1 MPAESAGRPLC
12 QACPAKTP
20 AASGCKPAT
29 EITMPSHPLFTDK
42 TIALSAT
49 LAATIGLEEAVLLT
63 VLNDAASIQ
72 GQQWAR
78 LHNQALRNQLPFWDD
93 VSIRRVLR
101 NLLDKGLL
109 SLQGPMFPDAEG
121 LIYAFSAAQPQ
132 GRAQPGSEAQPQQTI
147 PPTQPGHFKQPLESR
162 WQPQEDTLARLE
174 QHGIP
179 RSFAWAQLD
188 TFILQGQEQGANR
201 NDWNTR
207 FFRHVKSQWVFTQ
220 NDAQKQQRT
229 LERGF
234 QGTAAATGVQERS
247 AFKPSHDEAAPISL
261 DWQPSQDACQI
272 LQRAGIDPQFITDA
286 VAEFVLY
293 WAERGDAFKTW
304 NSKFIQ
310 QVRQQ
315 WARYSASV
323 EHSSLPT
330 RIPDNWQPA
339 EDCYDILAMGHIDRQ
354 FAQGLVPEF
363 VLYWRDSNQ
372 VHNSWNSRFL
382 QYVKQ
387 QWGKRL
393 AQTSSGES
401 YGTHTGQHTT
411 AQPGYATAEASVQ
424 RLKDT
429 SW

>member
-1 MPAESAGRPLC
+1 
-12 QACPAKTP
+12 
-20 AASGCKPAT
+20 
-29 EITMPSHPLFTDK
+29 MPSHPLFSDK

-49 LAATIGLEEAVLLT
+49 LAATIGLEEAILLT
-63 VLNDAASIQ
+63 VLNDAARLQSQ
-72 GQQWAR
+72 NWAR
-78 LHNQALRNQLPFWDD
+78 LGNNALRQQLPFWDD

-101 NLLDKGLL
+101 NLVDKGLL

-121 LIYAFSAAQPQ
+121 VIYAFIAQANQTNEAARERPPQ
-132 GRAQPGSEAQPQQTI
+132 ARPQTTGALPGNSTQHSNNVGAQHN
-147 PPTQPGHFKQPLESR
+147 GHLRQPLPDQ
-162 WQPQEDTLARLE
+162 WQPQEDTLQRLE

-179 RSFAWAQLD
+179 RSFSCTQID
-188 TFILQGQEQGANR
+188 TFVLAGQETGANR

-207 FFRHVKSQWVFTQ
+207 FFRHVKTQWVYTQ
-220 NDAQKQQRT
+220 NDAQRSQRA
-229 LERGF
+229 LER
-234 QGTAAATGVQERS
+234 TAFNPAQ
-247 AFKPSHDEAAPISL
+247 DEATPIPL
-261 DWQPSQDACQI
+261 NWQPNSDACQI

-310 QVRQQ
+310 HVRQQ
-315 WARYSASV
+315 WARFSASV
-323 EHSSLPT
+323 DQSPLPT
-330 RIPDNWQPA
+330 RISDNWQPSP
-339 EDCYDILAMGHIDRQ
+339 DCFDILTMAHIDRR
-354 FAQGLVPEF
+354 FAEQLVPEF

-393 AQTSSGES
+393 AQPSGET
-401 YGTHTGQHTT
+401 YGSQTSGQPT
-411 AQPGYATAEASVQ
+411 AQPGYATAQASVQ

>member
-1 MPAESAGRPLC
+1 
-12 QACPAKTP
+12 
-20 AASGCKPAT
+20 
-29 EITMPSHPLFTDK
+29 MPSHPLFTDK

-78 LHNQALRNQLPFWDD
+78 LHYQALRNQLPFWDD

-109 SLQGPMFPDAEG
+109 SLQEPMFPDGDG
-121 LIYAFSAAQPQ
+121 LIYAFNTTQAQIRPQAEAAVQPHQSKAASHAAQP
-132 GRAQPGSEAQPQQTI
+132 S
-147 PPTQPGHFKQPLESR
+147 GHVKQPLESR

-179 RSFAWAQLD
+179 RSFAWAQMD
-188 TFILQGQEQGANR
+188 AFILQGQEQGANR

-207 FFRHVKSQWVFTQ
+207 FFRHVKNQWVFTQ
-220 NDAQKQQRT
+220 NDAQKQQRI

-234 QGTAAATGVQERS
+234 QGGIQLPSNHQERS
-247 AFKPSHDEAAPISL
+247 AFQPVQDEASPISL

-272 LQRAGIDPQFITDA
+272 LQRAGIDPQFIADA

-354 FAQGLVPEF
+354 FAQNLIPEF

-401 YGTHTGQHTT
+401 YGTHTGQHRT